1 MRWEEDPRLRRHW
14 LLTIIVMLACAT
26 AVFLWFDSLG
36 SHPMRA
42 PSTAAAGTTVQHD
55 PSR

>member
-1 MRWEEDPRLRRHW
+1 MRWEENPRLRRHW